1 MTAFVIAIVITIIAA
16 WLIIKNFQ
24 PQTVLLLAGLSLL
37 TITAV
42 FYPDNSILYGK
53 AKSTGSTWLD
63 IFTFAKNSLSTQ
75 IAGIGLI
82 IIRGRLCQLYGS
94 YQSLQCNGE
103 RLHSSPANHQGA
115 LRDPGCGVYLRTVA
129 ARRDFQRRR
138 AGDDVISDVL
148 PGVGTT
154 GCQ

>member
-42 FYPDNSILYGK
+42 FYPEKSILYGK
-53 AKSTGSTWLD
+53 AVSTGSTWLD
-63 IFTFAKNSLSTQ
+63 IFAFAKGSLSTQ

-82 IIRGRLCQLYGS
+82 IMAAGGFASYMDHIKASNAMVNVCIRP
-94 YQSLQCNGE
+94 LQIIKAPYVILALGYICA
-103 RLHSSPANHQGA
+103 RCCTSRFPAPPDW
-115 LRDPGCGVYLRTVA
+115 R
-129 ARRDFQRRR
+129 
-138 AGDDVISDVL
+138 
-148 PGVGTT
+148 
-154 GCQ
+154 

>member
-63 IFTFAKNSLSTQ
+63 IL
-75 IAGIGLI
+75 
-82 IIRGRLCQLYGS
+82 RLPKI
-94 YQSLQCNGE
+94 
-103 RLHSSPANHQGA
+103 HSPHRSP
-115 LRDPGCGVYLRTVA
+115 VSV
-129 ARRDFQRRR
+129 
-138 AGDDVISDVL
+138 
-148 PGVGTT
+148 
-154 GCQ
+154 

>member
-53 AKSTGSTWLD
+53 AKSTGSTAGYLYVCQK
-63 IFTFAKNSLSTQ
+63 FT
-75 IAGIGLI
+75 
-82 IIRGRLCQLYGS
+82 
-94 YQSLQCNGE
+94 
-103 RLHSSPANHQGA
+103 LHT
-115 LRDPGCGVYLRTVA
+115 D
-129 ARRDFQRRR
+129 RRYRF
-138 AGDDVISDVL
+138 
-148 PGVGTT
+148 
-154 GCQ
+154 

>member
-82 IIRGRLCQLYGS
+82 IMAAGGFASYMDHIKASNAMVNVCIRP
-94 YQSLQCNGE
+94 
-103 RLHSSPANHQGA
+103 PANHQGA
-115 LRDPGCGVYLRTVA
+115 LRDPGCGGIFAHSCCTSRFPA
-129 ARRDFQRRR
+129 P
-138 AGDDVISDVL
+138 
-148 PGVGTT
+148 PGWR
-154 GCQ
+154 

>member
-53 AKSTGSTWLD
+53 AKS
-63 IFTFAKNSLSTQ
+63 
-75 IAGIGLI
+75 
-82 IIRGRLCQLYGS
+82 
-94 YQSLQCNGE
+94 
-103 RLHSSPANHQGA
+103 
-115 LRDPGCGVYLRTVA
+115 
-129 ARRDFQRRR
+129 
-138 AGDDVISDVL
+138 
-148 PGVGTT
+148 
-154 GCQ
+154 

>member
-82 IIRGRLCQLYGS
+82 IILR
-94 YQSLQCNGE
+94 
-103 RLHSSPANHQGA
+103 AA
-115 LRDPGCGVYLRTVA
+115 LP
-129 ARRDFQRRR
+129 
-138 AGDDVISDVL
+138 VIWIISK
-148 PGVGTT
+148 PPM
-154 GCQ
+154 QW